1 MLVFRKILG
10 TYQMDDPSLY
20 TLIQI
25 KKADFESKVTLF
37 NVNISHKECKDVLWN
52 KKCWRLERIESKVK
66 TIE

>member
-37 NVNISHKECKDVLWN
+37 NVNISHKECKDVL
-52 KKCWRLERIESKVK
+52 
-66 TIE
+66 